1 MKYVIFGSGG
11 MAKEVIGYV
20 ESDGHEVVRV
30 ISPEPFRDP
39 DGIWADYSVV
49 DFILGPRY
57 PCLLAIAD
65 PMIKRKVVAENPRV
79 EWDTFI
85 HSSCYVSPH
94 ARIGRGCVFA
104 PQALVCGDPV
114 IGEFCFFNTN
124 ATIGH
129 DSRLGAYSTLFPNT
143 EICGDCQVGENC
155 IFGIG
160 AYVLPGITLPSG
172 SKVSAGAV
180 VRESHDSPV
189 TLFGD
194 PRGAYRVKLQET
206 SNG

>member
-1 MKYVIFGSGG
+1 MRMGRTNHRAGSMKFVIFGSGG

-39 DGIWADYSVV
+39 DGIWSSYSV
-49 DFILGPRY
+49 
-57 PCLLAIAD
+57 AD
-65 PMIKRKVVAENPRV
+65 LIDPVIKRKVVSENPGV
-79 EWDTFI
+79 EWGTFI

-94 ARIGRGCVFA
+94 AKIGRGCIFA
-104 PQALVCGDPV
+104 PQALVCGDPT
-114 IGEFCFFNTN
+114 IGDFCFFNTN

-129 DSRLGAYSTLFPNT
+129 DSTLGAYSTLFPNT
-143 EICGDCQVGENC
+143 EICGDCQIGDGV

-160 AYVLPGITLPSG
+160 AYALPGVTLPSG